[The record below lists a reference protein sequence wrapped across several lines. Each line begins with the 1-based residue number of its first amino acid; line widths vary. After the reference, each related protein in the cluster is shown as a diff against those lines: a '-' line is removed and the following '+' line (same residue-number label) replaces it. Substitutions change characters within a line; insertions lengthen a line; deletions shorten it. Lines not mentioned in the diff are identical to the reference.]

1 MTTDDSTEPGWQ
13 VIETAPKDGTYML
26 LVSPAHGRV
35 IGAYVVGD
43 VWHLIGV
50 GAVTS
55 ASERPTHWMPLP
67 ELPSSASTDRTA
79 VRGSSGREFQAVQA
93 EQELTARA
101 GMSTPEDLIR
111 FWREGARTPCGSVQQ
126 IRSQTLR
133 QCAEQLEAA
142 LAVSEGIRHQ
152 LEQEIQELRDLSR
165 VAGLP
170 KPHQKSDLRDAQ
182 RGNPSDG

>member
-1 MTTDDSTEPGWQ
+1 MTTDDSRVNTATE
-13 VIETAPKDGTYML
+13 
-26 LVSPAHGRV
+26 
-35 IGAYVVGD
+35 
-43 VWHLIGV
+43 
-50 GAVTS
+50 
-55 ASERPTHWMPLP
+55 
-67 ELPSSASTDRTA
+67 RTA

-142 LAVSEGIRHQ
+142 LAVSEGIRQ
-152 LEQEIQELRDLSR
+152 QVEQYAKHKKGCVGRCECGHAAENHLSHIPGCKFCTCTAVRLKPCSCGLADLLKKEIPRDQSR
-165 VAGLP
+165 VDGFP
-170 KPHQKSDLRDAQ
+170 KLDQKSDLRDAQ